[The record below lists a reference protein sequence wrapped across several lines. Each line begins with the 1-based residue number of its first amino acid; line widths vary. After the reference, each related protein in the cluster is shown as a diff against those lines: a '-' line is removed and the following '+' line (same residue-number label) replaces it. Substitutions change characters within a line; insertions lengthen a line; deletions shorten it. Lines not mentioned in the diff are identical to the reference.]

1 MPGDFLPPL
10 VGILRLNNAQ
20 FMAAT
25 RESGAAMKKTQ
36 AEGKGAYAT
45 LGAGAEKALKGI
57 AIASGVAAV
66 ASIKLATEFD
76 SAMERVHTQAGASQ
90 AEVEKM
96 SGAMLDLAPKVG
108 TGPEAL
114 AESLFHVESV
124 GLRGAK
130 ALDTVAASAKLA
142 KVGNADLEQTT
153 NAVAAAFVTQMKD
166 AKSLNQIVG
175 LLNATIGQG
184 NMKMNDLTAAI
195 STGILPVAK
204 NFGLGLADVGGA
216 LAVMTDRGM
225 HADEAA
231 TRLKMTM
238 TMMEA
243 PTAKAGK
250 ALHSVGLS
258 STSLA
263 EDMHKPAG
271 LVTALRD
278 LKDHMD
284 KAGLSAIKQA
294 QVISA
299 IFGGGRSSAGVQTL
313 MNNLTALDEKTRG
326 VTAGVNLW
334 GDAWK
339 KTTETPAFRLQQ
351 LSGRMQAA
359 GVILGNDLLP
369 PVIALTEAV
378 GPFVDKFAHLP
389 PVVQEVG
396 VAVGLLAYPLLKVT
410 TALRAGV
417 AWWDAWRAS
426 ALAART
432 SAEGWGVAAGGAET
446 GALGMAGAFGG
457 LAVAGGAV
465 GLAVDQSTKSLG
477 YWRQKGVEAALGPV
491 GVLGIAVTGLRQ
503 SYDAVTGSGGR
514 AAKAADDLR
523 NSYQPAN
530 AAMLTGKHAAL
541 GYADGMRKLGGG
553 TKAATAALHAQHPA
567 MITIRNDVEKA
578 IPLFGGVQHASQ
590 VSANTI
596 LANLRQERD
605 QFRTWSADVR
615 TLIARG
621 LDPKIVQALSSQGP
635 GYVHAFVRSSDATLR
650 GLATIFKQRSD
661 AAGQAAK
668 IALQKKGAEAGRAAA
683 RAMEA
688 NFHPHL
694 VANVLTTY
702 TSTGTGGVSR
712 RMAGGGV
719 LREHVV
725 GVGLRTGTRY
735 DLAEKGDEIVA
746 PLGAH
751 GASHGGG
758 GGGPMGI
765 YVAQIVVQGATD
777 PHRTAV
783 AVREELLKLGRRNPS
798 VLSGLGVKA

>member
-1 MPGDFLPPL
+1 
-10 VGILRLNNAQ
+10 
-20 FMAAT
+20 MAAT
-25 RESGAAMKKTQ
+25 RESTAAMRKAQ

-57 AIASGVAAV
+57 AIASGAAAV
-66 ASIKLATEFD
+66 ASIALATKFD
-76 SAMERVHTQAGASQ
+76 AAMERVHTQAGASQ

-225 HADEAA
+225 RADEAA

-263 EDMHKPAG
+263 EDMHKPEG
-271 LVTALRD
+271 LLVALRD
-278 LKDHMD
+278 LKSHMD

-313 MNNLTALDEKTRG
+313 MNNLDTLDAKTKG
-326 VTAGVNLW
+326 VTAGVNKF
-334 GDAWK
+334 GEAWA
-339 KTTETPAFRLQQ
+339 KTQRTAKFQWDQ
-351 LSGRMQAA
+351 LKASLESA
-359 GVILGNDLLP
+359 GVKLGNVLLP
-369 PVIALTEAV
+369 SVLRIAGAV
-378 GPFVDKFAHLP
+378 GKVADAFGHLP
-389 PVVQEVG
+389 SGIQGTIVT
-396 VAVGLLAYPLLKVT
+396 VGLLAYPVMKVT
-410 TALRAGV
+410 KAILAGRD
-417 AWWDAWRAS
+417 AWIAWRAS
-426 ALAART
+426 AAAASTGGAGLAGTLGLVGA
-432 SAEGWGVAAGGAET
+432 AAAAGAYKGSQFDGQLQQLHRHTNPLATALDWLFSIGTKGAKQTEQ
-446 GALGMAGAFGG
+446 
-457 LAVAGGAV
+457 AVHTA
-465 GLAVDQSTKSLG
+465 
-477 YWRQKGVEAALGPV
+477 YE
-491 GVLGIAVTGLRQ
+491 
-503 SYDAVTGSGGR
+503 
-514 AAKAADDLR
+514 
-523 NSYQPAN
+523 PAN
-530 AAMLTGKHAAL
+530 AAMLTGQHRAL
-541 GYADGMRKLGGG
+541 GMAEGMRKLGDG
-553 TKAATAALHAQHPA
+553 TKAATSAIHAQHPA

-596 LANLRQERD
+596 LSNLRQERD

-635 GYVHAFVRSSDATLR
+635 GYVHAFVSSSDAKLR
-650 GLATIFKQRSD
+650 ELRTIFGQRAA

-668 IALQKKGAEAGRAAA
+668 IALQKKGAEAGAAA
-683 RAMEA
+683 RRALEA
-688 NFHPHL
+688 GFGHPTL
-694 VANVLTTY
+694 VGYVTTRTAAG
-702 TSTGTGGVSR
+702 TSAPPSALR
-712 RMAGGGV
+712 RYAAGGV
-719 LREHVV
+719 LSEPVM
-725 GVGLRTGTRY
+725 GVGLRSHATY
-735 DLAEKGDEIVA
+735 SLAERGDELVT
-746 PLGAH
+746 PLG
-751 GASHGGG
+751 GHGGG
-758 GGGPMGI
+758 GASGWGGGGI
-765 YVAQIVVQGATD
+765 YVAQIVVQGTTD
-777 PHRTAV
+777 PHKTAV

>member
-243 PTAKAGK
+243 PTAKASK

-258 STSLA
+258 STQLA
-263 EDMHKPAG
+263 LDMHKPEG
-271 LVTALRD
+271 LVVALTD
-278 LKDHMD
+278 LKTHMD
-284 KAGLSAIKQA
+284 KAGLSAVKQA
-294 QVISA
+294 QVIA
-299 IFGGGRSSAGVQTL
+299 AVFGGGRSSAGVQTL
-313 MNNLTALDEKTRG
+313 MNNLTALDEKTKG
-326 VTAGVNLW
+326 VTAGVNKF
-334 GDAWK
+334 GEAWA
-339 KTTETPAFRLQQ
+339 KTQRTAKFQWDQ
-351 LSGRMQAA
+351 LKASMESA
-359 GVILGNDLLP
+359 GVKLGNVLLP
-369 PVIALTEAV
+369 SVLRIAGAV
-378 GPFVDKFAHLP
+378 GKLADAFAHLP
-389 PVVQEVG
+389 SGIQGTIVT
-396 VAVGLLAYPLLKVT
+396 VGLLAYPVMKVT
-410 TALRAGV
+410 KAILAGRD
-417 AWWDAWRAS
+417 AWIAWRA
-426 ALAART
+426 AAV
-432 SAEGWGVAAGGAET
+432 SAEAAGGAA
-446 GALGMAGAFGG
+446 GAGAFGG
-457 LAVAGGAV
+457 LATRIPAVAAALIAAKDAQIAWQQQGERGV
-465 GLAVDQSTKSLG
+465 GLWTKIGQGALSSIPPLAVLADHFHLLGAATGQATHSTVDL
-477 YWRQKGVEAALGPV
+477 
-491 GVLGIAVTGLRQ
+491 T
-503 SYDAVTGSGGR
+503 R
-514 AAKAADDLR
+514 A
-523 NSYQPAN
+523 YQPAN
-530 AAMLTGKHAAL
+530 ADALTGAHRAL
-541 GYADGMRKLGGG
+541 GLADAMRKQADGA
-553 TKAATAALHAQHPA
+553 KAATSALHSQHPA
-567 MITIRNDVEKA
+567 MVTIKNDVEKA

-605 QFRTWSADVR
+605 QFRTWSSDVR
-615 TLIARG
+615 SLLQRG

-635 GYVHAFVRSSDATLR
+635 GYVHAFVRSSDSKLR
-650 GLATIFKQRSD
+650 ELRTIFGERAT

-668 IALQKKGAEAGRAAA
+668 IALAKKGAEAGAAAA
-683 RAMEA
+683 RAMER

-694 VANVLTTY
+694 VANVLTVY

-712 RMAGGGV
+712 RMAGGGILDEPV
-719 LREHVV
+719 L
-725 GVGLRTGTRY
+725 GVGLRTGTQFS
-735 DLAEKGDEIVA
+735 LAERGPEAVV
-746 PLGAH
+746 PLGGH
-751 GASHGGG
+751 GHGGARGSAG
-758 GGGPMGI
+758 GGAMSVGPVNI
-765 YVAQIVVQGATD
+765 YISGAGD
-777 PHRTAV
+777 PHKVART
-783 AVREELLKLGRRNPS
+783 VREELLKLGRRNPS
-798 VLSGLGVKA
+798 IWSARG

>member
-204 NFGLGLADVGGA
+204 NFGLGLADIGGA

-243 PTAKAGK
+243 PTNKASK

-263 EDMHKPAG
+263 EDMHKPEG
-271 LVTALRD
+271 LLVALTD
-278 LKDHMD
+278 LKSHMD

-313 MNNLTALDEKTRG
+313 MNNLTVLDQKTKG
-326 VTAGVNLW
+326 VTAGV
-334 GDAWK
+334 GKFGEAWA
-339 KTTETPAFRLQQ
+339 KTTETASFKLHQTTAS
-351 LSGRMQAA
+351 LQAA
-359 GVILGNDLLP
+359 GVKLGNDLLP
-369 PVIALTEAV
+369 AVTRIADAFAKLPSGAQTAILGIGLTVGPLAKMATLTLKARDAWIALRTA
-378 GPFVDKFAHLP
+378 KLA
-389 PVVQEVG
+389 QVG
-396 VAVGLLAYPLLKVT
+396 VDATVGA
-410 TALRAGV
+410 
-417 AWWDAWRAS
+417 
-426 ALAART
+426 
-432 SAEGWGVAAGGAET
+432 AET
-446 GALGMAGAFGG
+446 GLAAKTAAEGAAAAGASRALGGAGMAGALGKVGMVG
-457 LAVAGGAV
+457 LAVA
-465 GLAVDQSTKSLG
+465 
-477 YWRQKGVEAALGPV
+477 PV
-491 GVLGIAVTGLRQ
+491 I
-503 SYDAVTGSGGR
+503 
-514 AAKAADDLR
+514 
-523 NSYQPAN
+523 
-530 AAMLTGKHAAL
+530 
-541 GYADGMRKLGGG
+541 YA
-553 TKAATAALHAQHPA
+553 
-567 MITIRNDVEKA
+567 
-578 IPLFGGVQHASQ
+578 
-590 VSANTI
+590 
-596 LANLRQERD
+596 
-605 QFRTWSADVR
+605 
-615 TLIARG
+615 
-621 LDPKIVQALSSQGP
+621 
-635 GYVHAFVRSSDATLR
+635 
-650 GLATIFKQRSD
+650 
-661 AAGQAAK
+661 
-668 IALQKKGAEAGRAAA
+668 
-683 RAMEA
+683 
-688 NFHPHL
+688 
-694 VANVLTTY
+694 LTTK
-702 TSTGTGGVSR
+702 
-712 RMAGGGV
+712 
-719 LREHVV
+719 
-725 GVGLRTGTRY
+725 TR
-735 DLAEKGDEIVA
+735 DF
-746 PLGAH
+746 
-751 GASHGGG
+751 
-758 GGGPMGI
+758 
-765 YVAQIVVQGATD
+765 
-777 PHRTAV
+777 HRVTQDQTTAV
-783 AVREELLKLGRRNPS
+783 QRWS
-798 VLSGLGVKA
+798 

>member
-1 MPGDFLPPL
+1 MPGEGWLPPL

-25 RESGAAMKKTQ
+25 RESTAAMRKAQ

-57 AIASGVAAV
+57 AIASGAAAV
-66 ASIKLATEFD
+66 ASIALATKFD
-76 SAMERVHTQAGASQ
+76 AAMERVHTQAGASQ

-225 HADEAA
+225 RADEAA

-263 EDMHKPAG
+263 EDMHKPEG
-271 LVTALRD
+271 LLVALRD
-278 LKDHMD
+278 LKSHMD

-313 MNNLTALDEKTRG
+313 MNNLDTLDAKTKG
-326 VTAGVNLW
+326 VTAGVNKF
-334 GDAWK
+334 GEAWA
-339 KTTETPAFRLQQ
+339 KTQRTAKFQWDQ
-351 LSGRMQAA
+351 LKASLESA
-359 GVILGNDLLP
+359 GVKLGNVLLP
-369 PVIALTEAV
+369 SVLRIAGAV
-378 GPFVDKFAHLP
+378 GKVADAFGHLP
-389 PVVQEVG
+389 SGIQGTIVT
-396 VAVGLLAYPLLKVT
+396 VGLLAYPVMKVT
-410 TALRAGV
+410 KAILAGRD
-417 AWWDAWRAS
+417 AWIAWRAS
-426 ALAART
+426 AAAASTGGAGLAGTLGLVGA
-432 SAEGWGVAAGGAET
+432 AAAAGAYKGSQFDGQLQQLHRHTNPLATALDWLFSIGTKGAKQTEQ
-446 GALGMAGAFGG
+446 
-457 LAVAGGAV
+457 AVHTA
-465 GLAVDQSTKSLG
+465 
-477 YWRQKGVEAALGPV
+477 YE
-491 GVLGIAVTGLRQ
+491 
-503 SYDAVTGSGGR
+503 
-514 AAKAADDLR
+514 
-523 NSYQPAN
+523 PAN
-530 AAMLTGKHAAL
+530 AAMLTGQHRAL
-541 GYADGMRKLGGG
+541 GMAEGMRKLGDG
-553 TKAATAALHAQHPA
+553 TKAATSAIHAQHPA

-596 LANLRQERD
+596 LSNLRQERD

-635 GYVHAFVRSSDATLR
+635 GYVHAFVSSSDAKLR
-650 GLATIFKQRSD
+650 ELRTIFGQRAA

-668 IALQKKGAEAGRAAA
+668 IALQKKGAEAGAAA
-683 RAMEA
+683 RRALEA
-688 NFHPHL
+688 GFGHPTL
-694 VANVLTTY
+694 VGYVTTRTAAG
-702 TSTGTGGVSR
+702 TSAPPSALR
-712 RMAGGGV
+712 RYAAGGV
-719 LREHVV
+719 LSEPVM
-725 GVGLRTGTRY
+725 GVGLRSHATY
-735 DLAEKGDEIVA
+735 SLAERGDELVT
-746 PLGAH
+746 PLG
-751 GASHGGG
+751 GHGGG
-758 GGGPMGI
+758 GASGWGGGGI
-765 YVAQIVVQGATD
+765 YVAQIVVQGTTD
-777 PHRTAV
+777 PHKTAV